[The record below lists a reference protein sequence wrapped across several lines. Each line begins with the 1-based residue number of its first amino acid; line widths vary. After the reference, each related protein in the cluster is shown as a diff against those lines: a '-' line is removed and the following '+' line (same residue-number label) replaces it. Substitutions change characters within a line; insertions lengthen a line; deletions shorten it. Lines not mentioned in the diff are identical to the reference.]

1 MATISPAFR
10 ALALEPTE
18 ESVRGNGADDT
29 AAGGAA
35 TSRPPE
41 VAVSRET
48 EAMFLATA
56 TKEHES
62 GWIDRP
68 LWESVLAQSK
78 GDESL
83 AKSAYIRTRAT
94 ILQLE
99 KRGQA
104 TGAAAMRA
112 GAARQSNP
120 DPAAPHAGPPQRA
133 GADAGAARRRSPPS
147 KLTPRTL
154 ALAVAALLVVLVV
167 GVWLMM
173 RGDGADGVSQPG
185 VPAVTGRPT
194 RPSAATRTAPPTP
207 ATVAPAVDANSAS
220 IEEALPARIAK
231 LRNVGNWNVMVL
243 LASEWTRREPGNAQA
258 WIQLSFGYA
267 QLHQFGDAIE
277 AATKATQLAQTDP
290 AAWRNLGAVQLEAD
304 RRAEAL
310 PAFEQA
316 ATLDANDV
324 QTLLRV
330 GMLKAQLARLPEAKA
345 AFDKVLAG
353 NPDNVDA
360 QCGLAFVA
368 RQQGL
373 PKDAD
378 AITRNLQAL
387 GRQCQEWSAQGSVD
401 TAVSHPAA
409 YRRVPTAAR

>member
-10 ALALEPTE
+10 ALALEPTDD
-18 ESVRGNGADDT
+18 SVRGSGADDT

-35 TSRPPE
+35 TSRPPGS
-41 VAVSRET
+41 AVSRES
-48 EAMFLATA
+48 EAIFLATA
-56 TKEHES
+56 TQEHES

-83 AKSAYIRTRAT
+83 AKGAYIRTRAT

-99 KRGQA
+99 KRGHA
-104 TGAAAMRA
+104 SGAPAMRA
-112 GAARQSNP
+112 GAARQSDP
-120 DPAAPHAGPPQRA
+120 EPAAPRGDTVHRA
-133 GADAGAARRRSPPS
+133 APEPEPAARRSPRS

-154 ALAVAALLVVLVV
+154 ALAASALVAVLAI
-167 GVWLMM
+167 GIWLMT
-173 RGDGADGVSQPG
+173 RGGGADGVSQTG
-185 VPAVTGRPT
+185 VPVATAHRAQPVAAARTPAAPAT
-194 RPSAATRTAPPTP
+194 AAT
-207 ATVAPAVDANSAS
+207 AVDANSAT
-220 IEEALPARIAK
+220 IDEALPARIAK

-243 LASEWTRREPGNAQA
+243 LASEWTRREPANAQA

-277 AATKATQLAQTDP
+277 AATKATQLAQADP

-304 RRAEAL
+304 RRTDAL

-373 PKDAD
+373 SKDAD

-387 GRQCQEWSAQGSVD
+387 GRQCQEWSAQGSAD

>member
-18 ESVRGNGADDT
+18 ESARGNGADDT
-29 AAGGAA
+29 AAGSAA
-35 TSRPPE
+35 TGRPPE
-41 VAVSRET
+41 IAVSRES

-56 TKEHES
+56 TQEHES

-104 TGAAAMRA
+104 TGAPAMRA
-112 GAARQSNP
+112 GAARQS
-120 DPAAPHAGPPQRA
+120 DPEPVAPSAGTVHRAAPASEP
-133 GADAGAARRRSPPS
+133 AARRLPRS

-154 ALAVAALLVVLVV
+154 ALAASALVAVLAI
-167 GVWLMM
+167 GIWLMM
-173 RGDGADGVSQPG
+173 RGGGADGVSPTG
-185 VPAVTGRPT
+185 VPVATAHPARPVA
-194 RPSAATRTAPPTP
+194 SARTTP
-207 ATVAPAVDANSAS
+207 AAAPAADANSAS

-243 LASEWTRREPGNAQA
+243 LASEWTRREPANAQA

-304 RRAEAL
+304 RRTEAL

-373 PKDAD
+373 SKDAD

-387 GRQCQEWSAQGSVD
+387 GRQCQEWSAQGSAD
-401 TAVSHPAA
+401 AAVSHPAA

>member
-29 AAGGAA
+29 AAGVAA

-41 VAVSRET
+41 IAVSRES

-56 TKEHES
+56 TQEYES

-104 TGAAAMRA
+104 TGAPAMRA
-112 GAARQSNP
+112 DAARQSAP
-120 DPAAPHAGPPQRA
+120 EPAAPSVGTAHRA
-133 GADAGAARRRSPPS
+133 APASSPAARRLPRS
-147 KLTPRTL
+147 KLTPRAL
-154 ALAVAALLVVLVV
+154 ALATPALVAVLAI
-167 GVWLMM
+167 GIWLMT
-173 RGDGADGVSQPG
+173 RGDGADGVSPTG
-185 VPAVTGRPT
+185 VPAATAHRAQP
-194 RPSAATRTAPPTP
+194 AAAARTTP
-207 ATVAPAVDANSAS
+207 AAPAVDANSAS

-243 LASEWTRREPGNAQA
+243 LASEWTRREPANAQA

-304 RRAEAL
+304 RRTEAL

-353 NPDNVDA
+353 NPDNADA

-373 PKDAD
+373 SKDAD
-378 AITRNLQAL
+378 AITKNLQAL
-387 GRQCQEWSAQGSVD
+387 GRQCQEWSAQGSAD